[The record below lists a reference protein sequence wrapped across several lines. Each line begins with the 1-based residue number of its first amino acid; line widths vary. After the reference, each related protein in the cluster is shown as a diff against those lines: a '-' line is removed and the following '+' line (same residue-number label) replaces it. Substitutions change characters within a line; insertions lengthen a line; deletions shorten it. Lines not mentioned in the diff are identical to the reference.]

1 LLYCDRIDK
10 LFMKGSDRMKQVT
23 IYQELKKDSYL
34 KIRISKK
41 DSIAFHDACKK
52 KGVTVS
58 QELRGFVDFVITQA
72 GTRK

>member
-1 LLYCDRIDK
+1 
-10 LFMKGSDRMKQVT
+10 MKQVT

-41 DSIAFHDACKK
+41 DAIAFHEACKK
-52 KGVTVS
+52 KGITAS
-58 QELRGFVDFVITQA
+58 EEIRGFIDFVITQA